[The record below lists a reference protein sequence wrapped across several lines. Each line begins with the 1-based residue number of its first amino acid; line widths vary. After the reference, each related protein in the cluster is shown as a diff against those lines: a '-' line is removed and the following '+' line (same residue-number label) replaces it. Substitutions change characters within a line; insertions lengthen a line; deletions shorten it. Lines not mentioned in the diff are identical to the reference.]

1 MKVKLLVGALA
12 LLIVMNLAALG
23 AFLVVQTHHRSPMG
37 WHHGGD
43 RGAARMGDR
52 GGARARLHDHL
63 MGQLGPEER
72 KKLFASMK
80 EFHEK
85 NGDMMRQTHMMEEDA
100 IASMRQDP
108 VPRAHIDSLLQQI
121 SANRLEIARHA
132 TDQMIALG
140 KTLTPD
146 QREHL
151 MDAIMHM
158 RGDGPP
164 GPPPD
169 GDDDPSDQP

>member
-12 LLIVMNLAALG
+12 LLMVMNLAALG
-23 AFLVVQTHHRSPMG
+23 AFVFVHVHHRSSPP

-52 GGARARLHDHL
+52 ARLHQRM

-80 EFHEK
+80 AFHEK
-85 NGDMMRQTHMMEEDA
+85 NGDMMRQTRMMEEDV
-100 IASMRQDP
+100 IASMRDDP

-121 SANRLEIARHA
+121 SANRLEIARRA
-132 TDQMIALG
+132 TDQMITLG
-140 KTLTPD
+140 KTLSPD

-169 GDDDPSDQP
+169 DDDPSDQP